1 MMASHGLL
9 PQIDKISHSLT
20 YIFMGK
26 WKVGNVSAHARTGS
40 KDHANAER
48 VHLFS
53 ACKEIFVCRLDY
65 T

>member
-1 MMASHGLL
+1 
-9 PQIDKISHSLT
+9 
-20 YIFMGK
+20 MGK